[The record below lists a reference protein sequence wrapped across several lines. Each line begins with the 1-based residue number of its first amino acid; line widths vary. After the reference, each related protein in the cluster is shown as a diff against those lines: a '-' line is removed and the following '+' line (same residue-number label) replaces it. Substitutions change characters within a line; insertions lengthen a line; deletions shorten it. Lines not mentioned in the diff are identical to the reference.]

1 MNNVADHQQR
11 TLALDT
17 NASFIVQAP
26 AGSGKTELLT
36 QRYLALLAKS
46 QAPEE
51 IIAITFTRKAAAE
64 MQARILDALQSAVE
78 NNQSLQGA
86 AQQRN
91 QLAQAVLKQ
100 NELKQWDLLS
110 NPSRLRILT
119 IDAFCASL
127 TRQMPIL
134 SHFGSEPN
142 IANDT
147 QVLYQQAAKAILQ
160 GLETSAP
167 WAEKLECLLLHLDND
182 LQKVEALLSNMLARR
197 DQWLPHIIVGLTQ
210 QKNLRKILEKS
221 LQNVIF
227 DALQTLTTLLPAYLQ
242 TELFELAQMA
252 SEALQHEES
261 NSPITFC
268 HALTPKLNTICS
280 PEQLDLQKNCWTG
293 IAELLLT
300 KDGEWRKT
308 ITKREGFP
316 ADSKHKNRIKNLITE
331 LHAFDEWRG
340 YLQTVRLLPPATY
353 SNSQWEII
361 TALLELLPILVAE
374 LHLLF
379 QSYEAVDYIEISQSA
394 FTALGDSDNPT
405 DLALI
410 LDYQIQHIL
419 VDEFQ
424 DTSSSQFRLL
434 EQLTAGWQPDD
445 GRTLFLV
452 GDPMQ
457 SIYRFR
463 KAEVGLFLQAC
474 EHGLGSIPLQ
484 SLVLTVNFRSS
495 PTIVNW
501 VNHTFAALMP
511 QTVDLSSGAVPFS
524 ASHAHQ
530 TQTGNVQ
537 LHTLR
542 AEHSYQEAHHIVKI
556 IQDSMQK
563 DPSARIAILVRA
575 RNDLTNI
582 IPVLQGAKIAYRA
595 VEIESLAQRRV
606 VQDLFALTRALLHP
620 ADRIAWLSVL
630 RAPWCGLTLNELQQ
644 LAGENQQQTILE
656 KLQQINFADPATS
669 NQNLHRTAAILLQ
682 SLQQRG
688 RIPLSNWIYGTW
700 LALGGPAS
708 CSDEIELT
716 DAKAFFKLL
725 QSLQTNN
732 PVIDLEQ
739 LQQRL
744 RSLFATPQTADN
756 IVVDIMTIHK
766 AKGLEFE
773 TVILPGLEG
782 LLPNDDSQLLLY
794 MERAAKFGTDLLLAP
809 IKASD
814 EDKDPIYQYLRYE
827 DKQRAAHESARLLYV
842 AATRAKSTLHLITTL
857 KYDEFRNEYKTPS
870 KNSLLAKLWPI
881 HGEEFLAQVYT
892 NAASDLVNQTINVDY
907 SQLKRFAKDWQLP
920 ATPAGFIPQF
930 TFETLPSRGK
940 NHFYSWSNNIMRHV
954 GTVTHKVLQIMSD
967 EGLAN
972 WDIDKIA
979 NKRSYYQH
987 LLLQCGIPHTELET
1001 CLLQI
1006 ETALKHAVTDPR
1018 GRWILDHQS
1027 EAQSELALT
1036 AIVNGE
1042 TINSIIDRTFV
1053 DEQNIRWIIDYKTI
1067 AVTDNAAD
1075 QIDRET
1081 KNYRSQLEQYAK
1093 IMRLQDPDRVIRLGL
1108 YFPLQKEWR
1117 EWGFKG

>member
-1 MNNVADHQQR
+1 MNIIDHHER
-11 TLALDT
+11 EVALDT

-36 QRYLALLAKS
+36 QRYLALLAKA

-64 MQARILDALQSAVE
+64 MQARILDALQSAAE
-78 NNQSLQGA
+78 NTNQPLQGA

-91 QLAQAVLKQ
+91 LLAQAVLKQ
-100 NELKQWDLLS
+100 NDIKQWDLLS

-147 QVLYQQAAKAILQ
+147 QVLYQKAAKAILQ
-160 GLETSAP
+160 GLETAAP

-182 LQKVEALLSNMLARR
+182 LQKVEALLCNMLARR

-221 LQNVIF
+221 LQNVVF
-227 DALQTLTTLLPAYLQ
+227 DSLQTLTTQLPAYLQ
-242 TELFELAQMA
+242 TELTELAHLA
-252 SEALQHEES
+252 SEELQREES
-261 NSPITFC
+261 TSPIAFC
-268 HALTPKLNTICS
+268 HALTPVLNTTCTA
-280 PEQLDLQKNCWTG
+280 EELDIQKNCWAG
-293 IAELLLT
+293 VAELLLT
-300 KDGEWRKT
+300 KDGDWRKT

-316 ADSKHKNRIKNLITE
+316 ADSKHKNRIKNLIAE
-331 LHAFDEWRG
+331 LHAFEEWRS

-353 SNSQWEII
+353 SDSQWQII
-361 TALLELLPILVAE
+361 TALVELLPILVAE

-394 FTALGDSDNPT
+394 FTALGDTDAPT

-484 SLVLTVNFRSS
+484 SLVLKVNFRSS

-501 VNHTFAALMP
+501 VNQTFAALMP
-511 QTVDLSSGAVPFS
+511 QTVDLGSGAVPFS

-530 TQTGNVQ
+530 TQSGNVQ
-537 LHTLR
+537 LHALR
-542 AEHSYQEAHHIVKI
+542 AEHVYQEAHHIVKI
-556 IQDSMQK
+556 IQTSLQE
-563 DPSARIAILVRA
+563 DPKARIAILVRA
-575 RNDLTNI
+575 RNDLTDI
-582 IPVLQGAKIAYRA
+582 IPVLQTAKIAYRA

-630 RAPWCGLTLNELQQ
+630 RAPWCGLTLNELHQ

-656 KLQQINFADPATS
+656 KLQQINFADSAS
-669 NQNLHRTAAILLQ
+669 NQNLQRTAAILLQ

-688 RIPLSNWIYGTW
+688 RISLSNWIYGTW

-708 CSDEIELT
+708 CKDEIELT

-725 QSLQTNN
+725 QTLQANN

-744 RSLFATPQTADN
+744 RSLFAAPQTAEN
-756 IVVDIMTIHK
+756 IAVDIMTIHK

-773 TVILPGLEG
+773 VVILPGLEG

-794 MERAAKFGTDLLLAP
+794 MERAAQSGTDLLLAP

-827 DKQRAAHESARLLYV
+827 DKQRAVHESTRLLYV
-842 AATRAKSTLHLITTL
+842 AATRAKLKLHLLATL
-857 KYDEFRNEYKTPS
+857 KYDEFRNEYKAPS
-870 KNSLLAKLWPI
+870 KNCLLAQLWPTY
-881 HGEEFLAQVYT
+881 GEEFLAHVHT
-892 NAASDLVNQTINVDY
+892 NTTTDLVNQTINIDY
-907 SQLKRFAKDWQLP
+907 SQLKRFAANWQLP
-920 ATPAGFIPQF
+920 ATPAGFVPQF
-930 TFETLPSRGK
+930 IFETIPSRGK
-940 NHFYSWSNNIMRHV
+940 NHFYSWSNNMMRHV
-954 GTVTHKVLQIMSD
+954 GTVTHKILQKISQQ
-967 EGLAN
+967 GLSA
-972 WDIDKIA
+972 WDINTIA
-979 NKRSYYQH
+979 TKRAYYQH
-987 LLLQCGIPHTELET
+987 LLLHCGIPHTELEP

-1036 AIVNGE
+1036 AMLNGE
-1042 TINSIIDRTFV
+1042 TIHSIIDRTFV
-1053 DEQNIRWIIDYKTI
+1053 DEKNIRWIIDYKTI
-1067 AVTDNAAD
+1067 AATENIIE
-1075 QIDRET
+1075 QIERET

-1108 YFPLQKEWR
+1108 YFPLQKAWR
-1117 EWGFKG
+1117 EWEYKD